1 MFYTLEGNYAKIR
14 MTAVSDSYVTFDWAY
29 QTNPN
34 NPELAP
40 PAPRN

>member
-1 MFYTLEGNYAKIR
+1 MFYTPDGNYAKIR
-14 MTAVSDSYVTFDWAY
+14 TTAVSDSYVTFDWAY
-29 QTNPN
+29 QIDLN